1 MKKIALIFAIIFLA
15 IEAFG
20 QSAKDMYNRYSDEE
34 GVTAVYI
41 SPAMFRMIG
50 KLPDMNM
57 EAADGGNVDLS
68 PIVRQLSGF
77 YLLEIENGPMAD
89 KLYAEVKKLVAGKK
103 YELLMEVKDDGDLT
117 RIYSIGGDKT
127 VSAVVLTTKDE
138 DSYTFMSIE
147 GNMDRGQLE
156 NILAEAAN

>member
-1 MKKIALIFAIIFLA
+1 MKKIVLIIAIFFLA

-20 QSAKDMYNRYSDEE
+20 QSARDMYNRYSDEE

-68 PIVRQLSGF
+68 PIVRKLSGF
-77 YLLEIENGPMAD
+77 YLLEVDNGPVAD
-89 KLYAEVKKLVAGKK
+89 KLYAEVKKLVQGKK
-103 YELLMEVKDDGDLT
+103 YELLMEVKDDGELT
-117 RIYSIGGDKT
+117 RIYSIGGEKT

-138 DSYTFMSIE
+138 DSFTFMSLE
-147 GNMDRGQLE
+147 GNMDREQLE
-156 NILAEAAN
+156 NILAESAK

>member
-1 MKKIALIFAIIFLA
+1 MKKIALIFAILFLA

>member
-1 MKKIALIFAIIFLA
+1 MKKIALIFAILFLA

-20 QSAKDMYNRYSDEE
+20 QSAKDMYNRYSDED

>member
-1 MKKIALIFAIIFLA
+1 MKKIVLIIAIFFLA

-20 QSAKDMYNRYSDEE
+20 QSARDMYNRYSDEE

-68 PIVRQLSGF
+68 PIVRKLSGF
-77 YLLEIENGPMAD
+77 YLLEVDNGPVAD
-89 KLYAEVKKLVAGKK
+89 KLYAEVKKLVLGKK

-117 RIYSIGGDKT
+117 RIYSIGGEKT

-138 DSYTFMSIE
+138 ESFTFMSLE
-147 GNMDRGQLE
+147 GNMDREQLE
-156 NILAEAAN
+156 NILAESAK

>member
-1 MKKIALIFAIIFLA
+1 MKKIVLIIAIFFLA

-20 QSAKDMYNRYSDEE
+20 QSARDMYNRYSDEE

-68 PIVRQLSGF
+68 PIVRKLSGF
-77 YLLEIENGPMAD
+77 YLLEVDNGPVAD
-89 KLYAEVKKLVAGKK
+89 KLYAEVKKLVQGKK

-117 RIYSIGGDKT
+117 RVYSIGGEKT

-138 DSYTFMSIE
+138 ESFTFMSLE
-147 GNMDRGQLE
+147 GNMDREQLE
-156 NILAEAAN
+156 NILAESAK